1 MDLLVVPTI
10 GFDLLYALVIIRLQ
24 RRDLV
29 WINGVFFAL
38 HCLLT
43 EPCLGADGCS

>member
-24 RRDLV
+24 RRDPV
-29 WINGVFFAL
+29 WINAQHIRRQNGLRAK
-38 HCLLT
+38 
-43 EPCLGADGCS
+43 